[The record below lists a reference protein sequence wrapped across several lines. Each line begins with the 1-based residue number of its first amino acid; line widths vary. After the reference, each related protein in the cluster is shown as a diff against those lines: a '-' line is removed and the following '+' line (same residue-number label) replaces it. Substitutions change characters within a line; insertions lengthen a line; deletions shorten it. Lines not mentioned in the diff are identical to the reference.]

1 MRKKTVLCEVAFWKK
16 FSECYPSLMPFP
28 DERAIE
34 NLKYWMEL
42 YSFLFRSDVHFDCS
56 DKQFIELAEADERLR
71 YLWKKS
77 AGGECGID
85 FSEESFDSSY
95 LEGSPLSVLF
105 SESDRHID
113 ASRFGIINITADN
126 YSMKGVLFRES
137 GFPLRHNQEWSW
149 EELSK
154 VISKDMSNSLVIV
167 DNYILSTDGQFKR
180 ENLDDNIFV
189 ILEVLLPESCGMPF
203 DLTVFYSE
211 GNSANEERLRRFI
224 RDIRPNL
231 SVNLKIHKVS
241 KNDFHDRTIISNN
254 FWISA
259 PGGFDLL
266 KKKRF
271 SGYYATKAT
280 TVSVWFPY
288 FCSGNIQSAD
298 KSYTNLIQDARH
310 ALEIRGLAPDNR
322 LLKA

>member
-34 NLKYWMEL
+34 NLKCWMEL

-113 ASRFGIINITADN
+113 ASR
-126 YSMKGVLFRES
+126 REWIS
-137 GFPLRHNQEWSW
+137 PQTRSRMELGRTLQSHLKRYV
-149 EELSK
+149 ELSR
-154 VISKDMSNSLVIV
+154 DCRQL
-167 DNYILSTDGQFKR
+167 Y
-180 ENLDDNIFV
+180 
-189 ILEVLLPESCGMPF
+189 LEYRR
-203 DLTVFYSE
+203 TVQKGEF
-211 GNSANEERLRRFI
+211 G
-224 RDIRPNL
+224 
-231 SVNLKIHKVS
+231 
-241 KNDFHDRTIISNN
+241 
-254 FWISA
+254 
-259 PGGFDLL
+259 
-266 KKKRF
+266 
-271 SGYYATKAT
+271 
-280 TVSVWFPY
+280 
-288 FCSGNIQSAD
+288 
-298 KSYTNLIQDARH
+298 
-310 ALEIRGLAPDNR
+310 
-322 LLKA
+322 